1 MKAHTRAVVHPG
13 GRLGELHCTPPLT
26 LRRVHADRPD
36 VCALCLVGSAAGPL
50 AGDELI
56 AELTVTPD
64 ARATLTATG
73 AAIAQGRGGPS
84 ASLAWRVE
92 LGRRAQLVADP
103 GPLIVC
109 EGSRVDVEVTIDL
122 APDSHLE
129 WRELVVLGRS
139 TDAVPGTATIGWD
152 VTRAARPLLRQHVA
166 LGGADLGTLGGAG
179 GHRVLATTLLTGPD
193 VAARTVVHSR
203 TSVAQRLDEH
213 SVLLTVLG
221 DNAADVTR
229 TLGELRAESSSRP
242 APRDRRRRPGRS
254 PR

>member
-1 MKAHTRAVVHPG
+1 VKAHTRAVVHPG

-56 AELTVTPD
+56 AELTLTPG
-64 ARATLTATG
+64 ARATLAATG
-73 AAIAQGRGGPS
+73 AALAQGRGGSP

-92 LGRRAQLVADP
+92 LGHRARLVADP

-109 EGSRVDVEVTIDL
+109 EGSRVDVEVGIAL
-122 APDSHLE
+122 AEDSHLE

-139 TDAVPGTATIGWD
+139 TDAVPGAATIGWD
-152 VTRAARPLLRQHVA
+152 VTRAGRPLLRQSVA
-166 LGGADLGTLGGAG
+166 LGGTDLGDLGGAG
-179 GHRVLATTLLTGPD
+179 GHRVLASTLLTGPD
-193 VAARTVVHSR
+193 VAARTVVHTR

-213 SVLLTVLG
+213 TVLLTVLG
-221 DNAADVTR
+221 DGAADVTR
-229 TLGELRAESSSRP
+229 ALAALRAEF
-242 APRDRRRRPGRS
+242 
-254 PR
+254 